1 MIIYTKQKFQIKI
14 LLTSIILK
22 YSLVG
27 NWDISLFLIDLELGF
42 SLLGPL
48 IWHQLA
54 DHLTNR
60 VSIIYLRNL
69 PQFQIYIYIIIT
81 LVLCNY
87 NHSLNPCY
95 YQVRFKIK
103 SCNNLCSLIPKKGC
117 KKIMSLKLIFKSFYR
132 HYTYVPLYGSS
143 SSID

>member
-54 DHLTNR
+54 DHLTIR

-69 PQFQIYIYIIIT
+69 PQFQICIYIIST

-87 NHSLNPCY
+87 NHPLNPCY

-103 SCNNLCSLIPKKGC
+103 SCNNLCSLIPQKRC
-117 KKIMSLKLIFKSFYR
+117 KKIMSLKLISKSFYR